1 MLEVGGTAMGQVLET
16 ELKTYEQE
24 RDRLLDAYE
33 GKFVLIY
40 GDQVFGA
47 YDTEMDAI
55 TLGYQKF
62 GNVPFLVK
70 QVLRVETPLEFVSG
84 FIDL

>member
-1 MLEVGGTAMGQVLET
+1 MGQVLET
-16 ELKTYEQE
+16 ELKTYEHE
-24 RDRLLDAYE
+24 RDRLLGACE

-55 TLGYQKF
+55 TLGYQ
-62 GNVPFLVK
+62 
-70 QVLRVETPLEFVSG
+70 
-84 FIDL
+84 